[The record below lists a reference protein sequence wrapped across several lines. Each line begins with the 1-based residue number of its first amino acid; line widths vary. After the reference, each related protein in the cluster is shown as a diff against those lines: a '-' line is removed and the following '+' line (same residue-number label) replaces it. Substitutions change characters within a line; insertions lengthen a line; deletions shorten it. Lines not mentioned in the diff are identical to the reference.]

1 LETGAVFGKLRRV
14 QTVTLIIFALTGLG
28 VALGSLPGL
37 ALDRTGFA
45 LLGAIAMVAAGTM
58 SMGDALHALDM
69 PTLVLLY
76 ALMVVSAQLRLG
88 GFYAHAAEVL
98 SRFLARPARFLA
110 LLMAASA
117 GLSAVLTND
126 IICLTFTPVVTVALL
141 RANLNPVPFLL
152 GLAMATNIGS
162 AATIIGNPQNMLIG
176 QTAHLDFGAFLLWC
190 LPPSLL
196 ALALAWGFLAWLYR
210 GRFQL
215 AVPTMN
221 VEADAVKFD
230 THQSRK
236 GLLAVAILMVLFFT
250 HLPRELVAI
259 TVAGWLLCSRKM
271 ATSWLLGLIDWHL
284 LTLFCGLFVVIH
296 GLELTGLPA
305 QLPGWLEAHGLDMH
319 HLPGLALVTGALSNL
334 VSNVPAIMLLTR
346 LLPNASPETNYVLA
360 LASTFAGNLFVIGS
374 IANLI
379 VIEQA
384 KRLGVHIS
392 FREHARA
399 GVPVTL
405 LSFAVILAW
414 VWLRT

>member
-1 LETGAVFGKLRRV
+1 M
-14 QTVTLIIFALTGLG
+14 QTITLIIFSLTYLG
-28 VALGSLPGL
+28 VALGGLPGL

-45 LLGAIAMVAAGTM
+45 LLGAIAMVAVGVMDTHA
-58 SMGDALHALDM
+58 AFQALDM
-69 PTLVLLY
+69 PTLMLLY

-88 GFYAHAAEVL
+88 GFYAHAAQVL

-110 LLMAASA
+110 LLMGTSAA
-117 GLSAVLTND
+117 LSAVLTND

-141 RANLNPVPFLL
+141 RARLNPVPFLL
-152 GLAMATNIGS
+152 GLALATNLGS

-196 ALALAWGFLAWLYR
+196 ALALAWGFLAWRYR

-215 AVPTMN
+215 DAGAPPVSTV
-221 VEADAVKFD
+221 VEPPYEAR
-230 THQSRK
+230 QSYK
-236 GLLAVAILMVLFFT
+236 GLLAVVVLVALFFT

-259 TVAGWLLCSRKM
+259 AVAGWLLCSRKM
-271 ATSWLLGLIDWHL
+271 VTSWILGLVDWHL
-284 LTLFCGLFVVIH
+284 LTLFCGLFVVTH

-305 QLPGWLEAHGLDMH
+305 QLPAWLAAHGWDLH
-319 HLPGLALVTGALSNL
+319 QLPGLALVTAVLSNL
-334 VSNVPAIMLLTR
+334 VSNVPAVMLLTR
-346 LLPNASPETNYVLA
+346 LLPGASPEANYVLA
-360 LASTFAGNLFVIGS
+360 LASTFAGNLIVIGS

-384 KRLGVHIS
+384 RKLGVTIT
-392 FREHARA
+392 FREHART

-405 LSFAVILAW
+405 LSFLVLLAW
-414 VWLRT
+414 VWLRM